1 MKLSL
6 RLKESARAVANRQSQ
21 AATDRF
27 RPHSPAERAHPLV
40 RRLFAEMNEQQCS
53 QQTMSERSGINKNTF
68 RSWRTKAVP
77 RLDDLE
83 ACLNVLGFELA
94 IQPTKEVR

>member
-1 MKLSL
+1 
-6 RLKESARAVANRQSQ
+6 
-21 AATDRF
+21 
-27 RPHSPAERAHPLV
+27 
-40 RRLFAEMNEQQCS
+40 MNEQQCS

-83 ACLNVLGFELA
+83 ACLNVLGLELT
-94 IQPTKEVR
+94 IQPTKEPR

>member
-1 MKLSL
+1 M
-6 RLKESARAVANRQSQ
+6 ANRQAR

-83 ACLNVLGFELA
+83 ACLNVLGLELA
-94 IQPTKEVR
+94 IQPTKEPR

>member
-1 MKLSL
+1 M
-6 RLKESARAVANRQSQ
+6 ANRQAR

-40 RRLFAEMNEQQCS
+40 RRLFTEMNEQQCS
-53 QQTMSERSGINKNTF
+53 QQTLSERSGINKNTF

-83 ACLNVLGFELA
+83 ACLNVLGLELT
-94 IQPTKEVR
+94 IQPTKEVRR

>member
-1 MKLSL
+1 
-6 RLKESARAVANRQSQ
+6 VANRQAH

-53 QQTMSERSGINKNTF
+53 QQTLSERSGINKNTF

-83 ACLNVLGFELA
+83 ACLNVLGLELT
-94 IQPTKEVR
+94 IQPTKEVRR

>member
-1 MKLSL
+1 M
-6 RLKESARAVANRQSQ
+6 ANRQSQ

-53 QQTMSERSGINKNTF
+53 QQTLSERSGINKNTF

>member
-1 MKLSL
+1 M
-6 RLKESARAVANRQSQ
+6 ANRQAR

-53 QQTMSERSGINKNTF
+53 QQTLSERSGINKNTF

-83 ACLNVLGFELA
+83 ACLNVLGLELT
-94 IQPTKEVR
+94 IQPTKEVRR

>member
-1 MKLSL
+1 M
-6 RLKESARAVANRQSQ
+6 ANRQAR

-40 RRLFAEMNEQQCS
+40 RRLFTEMNEQQCS

-83 ACLNVLGFELA
+83 ACLNVLGFELT
-94 IQPTKEVR
+94 IQTTKEPR

>member
-1 MKLSL
+1 
-6 RLKESARAVANRQSQ
+6 VANRQAR

-53 QQTMSERSGINKNTF
+53 QQTLSERSGINKNTF

-83 ACLNVLGFELA
+83 ACLNVLGLELT
-94 IQPTKEVR
+94 IQPTKEVRR

>member
-1 MKLSL
+1 MSM
-6 RLKESARAVANRQSQ
+6 
-21 AATDRF
+21 DRF

-83 ACLNVLGFELA
+83 ACLNVLGLELT
-94 IQPTKEVR
+94 IQPTKEPR